1 MYKLENHTLQNFLD
15 NLVKEL
21 DRENTERN
29 QMGKSQLDIPF
40 IISTLHQSFKN
51 NPDKYN
57 EFAKDLI
64 EWSDYFIVINES
76 HNTYNG
82 IIDVD
87 IILSKETSDDD
98 LMGAEYESANY
109 YYMLCFNTDDRLYG
123 YCECTPDMADYRE
136 DKHCCGHGCDAYFC
150 EFDLKKI
157 VNIASES
164 WRGDEHDYWDF
175 EEAFYEAEDEIGERK
190 LKRDREL
197 AVKELK
203 DKIAADQKRLEELE
217 AELNGT
223 NK

>member
-1 MYKLENHTLQNFLD
+1 MYRLENHTLQNFLD
-15 NLVKEL
+15 YFIKEL
-21 DRENTERN
+21 DGENTERD

-57 EFAKDLI
+57 EFVKDLI
-64 EWSDYFIVINES
+64 EWSDYFIVVNEP

-87 IILSKETSDDD
+87 IILYKGTLDDD
-98 LMGAEYESANY
+98 LGCTEYEYANH
-109 YYMLCFNTDDRLYG
+109 YYMICFNSDDRLYG
-123 YCECTPDMADYRE
+123 DCDCTPDMPDYRE

-164 WRGDEHDYWDF
+164 WKGDEHDYWDF
-175 EEAFYEAEDEIGERK
+175 EEAFYDAEDEIGERK

-217 AELNGT
+217 AELNDT